1 MEVLHNQNKSKYSDT
16 QETEAYE
23 EAYRP
28 YDIHIVL
35 KTEVDGDVAHHLASV
50 NCLNWLPAR
59 KETTLNNT
67 RTVRSNAISKRTK
80 HARVSA

>member
-1 MEVLHNQNKSKYSDT
+1 MEVLHNQNKSKYGDT

-23 EAYRP
+23 EADRP

-50 NCLNWLPAR
+50 SL
-59 KETTLNNT
+59 KT
-67 RTVRSNAISKRTK
+67 SN
-80 HARVSA
+80 